1 MLALPSSYQDHDGD
15 PYDGMSPLC
24 IRHGQILLDMER
36 RVSDV
41 ETRSYETAVA
51 LAGLVGKMSVM
62 VMGVSGIV
70 SLGVALI
77 ILWLRTAVGG

>member
-1 MLALPSSYQDHDGD
+1 
-15 PYDGMSPLC
+15 
-24 IRHGQILLDMER
+24 MER